1 MTPVKKWKKWMAVGC
16 SHGELICPESRRA
29 VLDFAKKFRPDF
41 RAHLGD
47 FIDLAAMR
55 GGVASDVDSKDR
67 ARNIAQDVSEGISFL
82 YEFSPNVIMLGNHEA
97 RLNRM
102 AESPNA
108 VHAHAAQ
115 TVLNEL
121 GDCAK
126 KLKAKIYPYHN
137 SKGVHRLG
145 DLAMVHGF
153 SCNVSAIRDHAETYG
168 KVIMAHLHR
177 VGIERGR
184 RIDSPTGYCLGAI
197 CNLDMEYSSSRRA
210 SLAHSNGFAWG
221 YFTDNST
228 TVNLCERQKNQPWLL
243 P

>member
-29 VLDFAKKFRPDF
+29 VLEFSKKFRPDF

-55 GGVASDVDSKDR
+55 GGVSSDVDSKDR

-102 AESPNA
+102 ADSPNA
-108 VHAHAAQ
+108 VHAHAAM

-145 DLAMVHGF
+145 DLNLVHGY
-153 SCNVSAIRDHAETYG
+153 SCNVSAIRDHA
-168 KVIMAHLHR
+168 
-177 VGIERGR
+177 

-210 SLAHSNGFAWG
+210 SLAHSAGFAWG
-221 YFTDNST
+221 YYTDNST
-228 TVNLCERQKNQPWLL
+228 SVNLCERQKNQPWLL